1 MKYGYIRVSSK
12 TQDEER
18 QIQALFSYGVSR
30 ENIFIDKASGKNFID
45 RENWEK
51 LMAKVIV
58 NDIIVIKELDRLGR
72 NNNEIKDT
80 FELLKNKRVF
90 LEFIEQPILNTAN
103 KSELEMELLHPI
115 ILHLLGYFA
124 EKERVKIRQRQREAY
139 NVLETDKKGRKIS
152 RKKGKVVGRPNKIE
166 NLTTEQKRYVKAWI
180 DKSIKLRDCIKLTG
194 LSSATLYRIKQNMG
208 NVDKRRR
215 IMENKEK
222 ELYLK
227 KLRVEED
234 LDSMN
239 DELSNLIEKYPQ
251 NVDLQTLKNENKF
264 FYESD
269 VLDQIRETY
278 LNNLRDNFSATE
290 FENILEKY
298 NMELEKIKKWLND
311 VAKEYLKNNFKQ
323 EELRNYWFG
332 GYEDMPVIIESGE

>member
-208 NVDKRRR
+208 NVDKRK
-215 IMENKEK
+215 I
-222 ELYLK
+222 
-227 KLRVEED
+227 VE
-234 LDSMN
+234 
-239 DELSNLIEKYPQ
+239 
-251 NVDLQTLKNENKF
+251 
-264 FYESD
+264 
-269 VLDQIRETY
+269 
-278 LNNLRDNFSATE
+278 
-290 FENILEKY
+290 
-298 NMELEKIKKWLND
+298 
-311 VAKEYLKNNFKQ
+311 
-323 EELRNYWFG
+323 
-332 GYEDMPVIIESGE
+332 

>member
-18 QIQALFSYGVSR
+18 QVQALFSYGVSR
-30 ENIFIDKASGKNFID
+30 ENIFIDKASGKNFIN

-51 LMAKVIV
+51 LMTKVIV
-58 NDIIVIKELDRLGR
+58 NDIIVIKELNRLGG
-72 NNNEIKDT
+72 NNNAIKDT

-90 LEFIEQPILNTAN
+90 LEFIEQPILNTTN

-152 RKKGKVVGRPNKIE
+152 RKKGKIVGRPNKIE

-208 NVDKRRR
+208 NVDKR
-215 IMENKEK
+215 KT
-222 ELYLK
+222 
-227 KLRVEED
+227 VE
-234 LDSMN
+234 
-239 DELSNLIEKYPQ
+239 
-251 NVDLQTLKNENKF
+251 
-264 FYESD
+264 
-269 VLDQIRETY
+269 
-278 LNNLRDNFSATE
+278 
-290 FENILEKY
+290 
-298 NMELEKIKKWLND
+298 
-311 VAKEYLKNNFKQ
+311 
-323 EELRNYWFG
+323 
-332 GYEDMPVIIESGE
+332 

>member
-18 QIQALFSYGVSR
+18 QVQALFSYGVSR

-166 NLTTEQKRYVKAWI
+166 NLTTEQKRYIKAWI

-194 LSSATLYRIKQNMG
+194 LSSATLYRIKQNMR
-208 NVDKRRR
+208 NVDKRK
-215 IMENKEK
+215 I
-222 ELYLK
+222 
-227 KLRVEED
+227 VE
-234 LDSMN
+234 
-239 DELSNLIEKYPQ
+239 
-251 NVDLQTLKNENKF
+251 
-264 FYESD
+264 
-269 VLDQIRETY
+269 
-278 LNNLRDNFSATE
+278 
-290 FENILEKY
+290 
-298 NMELEKIKKWLND
+298 
-311 VAKEYLKNNFKQ
+311 
-323 EELRNYWFG
+323 
-332 GYEDMPVIIESGE
+332 

>member
-1 MKYGYIRVSSK
+1 MRYGYIRVSSK

-166 NLTTEQKRYVKAWI
+166 NLTTEQKRYIKAWI

-208 NVDKRRR
+208 NVDKR
-215 IMENKEK
+215 KT
-222 ELYLK
+222 
-227 KLRVEED
+227 VE
-234 LDSMN
+234 
-239 DELSNLIEKYPQ
+239 
-251 NVDLQTLKNENKF
+251 
-264 FYESD
+264 
-269 VLDQIRETY
+269 
-278 LNNLRDNFSATE
+278 
-290 FENILEKY
+290 
-298 NMELEKIKKWLND
+298 
-311 VAKEYLKNNFKQ
+311 
-323 EELRNYWFG
+323 
-332 GYEDMPVIIESGE
+332 

>member
-103 KSELEMELLHPI
+103 KSKLEMELLHPI

-166 NLTTEQKRYVKAWI
+166 NLTTEQKRYIKAWI

-208 NVDKRRR
+208 NVNKR
-215 IMENKEK
+215 KT
-222 ELYLK
+222 
-227 KLRVEED
+227 
-234 LDSMN
+234 
-239 DELSNLIEKYPQ
+239 IE
-251 NVDLQTLKNENKF
+251 
-264 FYESD
+264 
-269 VLDQIRETY
+269 
-278 LNNLRDNFSATE
+278 
-290 FENILEKY
+290 
-298 NMELEKIKKWLND
+298 
-311 VAKEYLKNNFKQ
+311 
-323 EELRNYWFG
+323 
-332 GYEDMPVIIESGE
+332 

>member
-18 QIQALFSYGVSR
+18 QIQALFFYGVSR

-166 NLTTEQKRYVKAWI
+166 NLTTEQKRYIKAWI

-194 LSSATLYRIKQNMG
+194 LSSATLYRIKQNMR
-208 NVDKRRR
+208 NVDKRK
-215 IMENKEK
+215 I
-222 ELYLK
+222 
-227 KLRVEED
+227 VE
-234 LDSMN
+234 
-239 DELSNLIEKYPQ
+239 
-251 NVDLQTLKNENKF
+251 
-264 FYESD
+264 
-269 VLDQIRETY
+269 
-278 LNNLRDNFSATE
+278 
-290 FENILEKY
+290 
-298 NMELEKIKKWLND
+298 
-311 VAKEYLKNNFKQ
+311 
-323 EELRNYWFG
+323 
-332 GYEDMPVIIESGE
+332 

>member
-166 NLTTEQKRYVKAWI
+166 NLTTEQKRYIKAWI

-194 LSSATLYRIKQNMG
+194 LSSATLYRIRQNMR
-208 NVDKRRR
+208 NVDKRK
-215 IMENKEK
+215 I
-222 ELYLK
+222 
-227 KLRVEED
+227 VE
-234 LDSMN
+234 
-239 DELSNLIEKYPQ
+239 
-251 NVDLQTLKNENKF
+251 
-264 FYESD
+264 
-269 VLDQIRETY
+269 
-278 LNNLRDNFSATE
+278 
-290 FENILEKY
+290 
-298 NMELEKIKKWLND
+298 
-311 VAKEYLKNNFKQ
+311 
-323 EELRNYWFG
+323 
-332 GYEDMPVIIESGE
+332 

>member
-166 NLTTEQKRYVKAWI
+166 NLTTEQKRYIKAWI

-208 NVDKRRR
+208 NVDKR
-215 IMENKEK
+215 KT
-222 ELYLK
+222 
-227 KLRVEED
+227 VE
-234 LDSMN
+234 
-239 DELSNLIEKYPQ
+239 
-251 NVDLQTLKNENKF
+251 
-264 FYESD
+264 
-269 VLDQIRETY
+269 
-278 LNNLRDNFSATE
+278 
-290 FENILEKY
+290 
-298 NMELEKIKKWLND
+298 
-311 VAKEYLKNNFKQ
+311 
-323 EELRNYWFG
+323 
-332 GYEDMPVIIESGE
+332 

>member
-139 NVLETDKKGRKIS
+139 NVLKTDKKGRKIS

-166 NLTTEQKRYVKAWI
+166 NLTTEQKRYIKAWI

-208 NVDKRRR
+208 NVNKR
-215 IMENKEK
+215 KT
-222 ELYLK
+222 
-227 KLRVEED
+227 
-234 LDSMN
+234 
-239 DELSNLIEKYPQ
+239 IE
-251 NVDLQTLKNENKF
+251 
-264 FYESD
+264 
-269 VLDQIRETY
+269 
-278 LNNLRDNFSATE
+278 
-290 FENILEKY
+290 
-298 NMELEKIKKWLND
+298 
-311 VAKEYLKNNFKQ
+311 
-323 EELRNYWFG
+323 
-332 GYEDMPVIIESGE
+332 

>member
-208 NVDKRRR
+208 NVDKR
-215 IMENKEK
+215 KT
-222 ELYLK
+222 
-227 KLRVEED
+227 VE
-234 LDSMN
+234 
-239 DELSNLIEKYPQ
+239 
-251 NVDLQTLKNENKF
+251 
-264 FYESD
+264 
-269 VLDQIRETY
+269 
-278 LNNLRDNFSATE
+278 
-290 FENILEKY
+290 
-298 NMELEKIKKWLND
+298 
-311 VAKEYLKNNFKQ
+311 
-323 EELRNYWFG
+323 
-332 GYEDMPVIIESGE
+332 

>member
-58 NDIIVIKELDRLGR
+58 NDIIVIKQLDRLGR

-208 NVDKRRR
+208 NVDKRK
-215 IMENKEK
+215 I
-222 ELYLK
+222 
-227 KLRVEED
+227 VE
-234 LDSMN
+234 
-239 DELSNLIEKYPQ
+239 
-251 NVDLQTLKNENKF
+251 
-264 FYESD
+264 
-269 VLDQIRETY
+269 
-278 LNNLRDNFSATE
+278 
-290 FENILEKY
+290 
-298 NMELEKIKKWLND
+298 
-311 VAKEYLKNNFKQ
+311 
-323 EELRNYWFG
+323 
-332 GYEDMPVIIESGE
+332 

>member
-12 TQDEER
+12 PQDEER

-152 RKKGKVVGRPNKIE
+152 RKKGKIVGRPNKIE

-208 NVDKRRR
+208 NVDKR
-215 IMENKEK
+215 KT
-222 ELYLK
+222 
-227 KLRVEED
+227 VE
-234 LDSMN
+234 
-239 DELSNLIEKYPQ
+239 
-251 NVDLQTLKNENKF
+251 
-264 FYESD
+264 
-269 VLDQIRETY
+269 
-278 LNNLRDNFSATE
+278 
-290 FENILEKY
+290 
-298 NMELEKIKKWLND
+298 
-311 VAKEYLKNNFKQ
+311 
-323 EELRNYWFG
+323 
-332 GYEDMPVIIESGE
+332 

>member
-152 RKKGKVVGRPNKIE
+152 RKKGKIVGRPNKIE

-208 NVDKRRR
+208 NVDKR
-215 IMENKEK
+215 KT
-222 ELYLK
+222 
-227 KLRVEED
+227 VE
-234 LDSMN
+234 
-239 DELSNLIEKYPQ
+239 
-251 NVDLQTLKNENKF
+251 
-264 FYESD
+264 
-269 VLDQIRETY
+269 
-278 LNNLRDNFSATE
+278 
-290 FENILEKY
+290 
-298 NMELEKIKKWLND
+298 
-311 VAKEYLKNNFKQ
+311 
-323 EELRNYWFG
+323 
-332 GYEDMPVIIESGE
+332 

>member
-30 ENIFIDKASGKNFID
+30 ENIFIDKASEKNFID

-166 NLTTEQKRYVKAWI
+166 NLTTEQKRYIKAWI

-194 LSSATLYRIKQNMG
+194 LSSATLYRIKQNMR
-208 NVDKRRR
+208 NVDKRK
-215 IMENKEK
+215 I
-222 ELYLK
+222 
-227 KLRVEED
+227 VE
-234 LDSMN
+234 
-239 DELSNLIEKYPQ
+239 
-251 NVDLQTLKNENKF
+251 
-264 FYESD
+264 
-269 VLDQIRETY
+269 
-278 LNNLRDNFSATE
+278 
-290 FENILEKY
+290 
-298 NMELEKIKKWLND
+298 
-311 VAKEYLKNNFKQ
+311 
-323 EELRNYWFG
+323 
-332 GYEDMPVIIESGE
+332 

>member
-90 LEFIEQPILNTAN
+90 LEFIEHPILNTAN

-152 RKKGKVVGRPNKIE
+152 RKKGKIVGRPNKIE

-208 NVDKRRR
+208 NVDKR
-215 IMENKEK
+215 KT
-222 ELYLK
+222 
-227 KLRVEED
+227 VE
-234 LDSMN
+234 
-239 DELSNLIEKYPQ
+239 
-251 NVDLQTLKNENKF
+251 
-264 FYESD
+264 
-269 VLDQIRETY
+269 
-278 LNNLRDNFSATE
+278 
-290 FENILEKY
+290 
-298 NMELEKIKKWLND
+298 
-311 VAKEYLKNNFKQ
+311 
-323 EELRNYWFG
+323 
-332 GYEDMPVIIESGE
+332 

>member
-166 NLTTEQKRYVKAWI
+166 NLTTEQKRYIKAWI

-194 LSSATLYRIKQNMG
+194 LSSATLYRIKQNMR
-208 NVDKRRR
+208 NVDKR
-215 IMENKEK
+215 
-222 ELYLK
+222 
-227 KLRVEED
+227 
-234 LDSMN
+234 
-239 DELSNLIEKYPQ
+239 
-251 NVDLQTLKNENKF
+251 
-264 FYESD
+264 
-269 VLDQIRETY
+269 
-278 LNNLRDNFSATE
+278 
-290 FENILEKY
+290 
-298 NMELEKIKKWLND
+298 KIVK
-311 VAKEYLKNNFKQ
+311 
-323 EELRNYWFG
+323 
-332 GYEDMPVIIESGE
+332 

>member
-1 MKYGYIRVSSK
+1 MRYGYIRVSSK

-18 QIQALFSYGVSR
+18 QIQALFSYGVSK

-166 NLTTEQKRYVKAWI
+166 NLTTEQKRYIKAWI

-194 LSSATLYRIKQNMG
+194 LSSATLYRIKQNMR
-208 NVDKRRR
+208 NVDKRK
-215 IMENKEK
+215 I
-222 ELYLK
+222 
-227 KLRVEED
+227 VE
-234 LDSMN
+234 
-239 DELSNLIEKYPQ
+239 
-251 NVDLQTLKNENKF
+251 
-264 FYESD
+264 
-269 VLDQIRETY
+269 
-278 LNNLRDNFSATE
+278 
-290 FENILEKY
+290 
-298 NMELEKIKKWLND
+298 
-311 VAKEYLKNNFKQ
+311 
-323 EELRNYWFG
+323 
-332 GYEDMPVIIESGE
+332 

>member
-103 KSELEMELLHPI
+103 KNELEIELLHPI

-124 EKERVKIRQRQREAY
+124 EKEREKIRQRQREAY
-139 NVLETDKKGRKIS
+139 NVLETDKEGRKIS
-152 RKKGKVVGRPNKIE
+152 RKKGKVIGRPNKQE
-166 NLTTEQKRYVKAWI
+166 NLTKEQERIITGWLN
-180 DKSIKLRDCIKLTG
+180 KSIKLRDCIKLTG

-208 NVDKRRR
+208 NDNKRK
-215 IMENKEK
+215 IVKEK
-222 ELYLK
+222 EKNY
-227 KLRVEED
+227 
-234 LDSMN
+234 
-239 DELSNLIEKYPQ
+239 EK
-251 NVDLQTLKNENKF
+251 
-264 FYESD
+264 
-269 VLDQIRETY
+269 
-278 LNNLRDNFSATE
+278 
-290 FENILEKY
+290 
-298 NMELEKIKKWLND
+298 
-311 VAKEYLKNNFKQ
+311 
-323 EELRNYWFG
+323 
-332 GYEDMPVIIESGE
+332 

>member
-18 QIQALFSYGVSR
+18 QVQALFSYGVSR

-124 EKERVKIRQRQREAY
+124 EKGRVKIRQRQREAY

-166 NLTTEQKRYVKAWI
+166 NLTTEQKRYIKAWI

-194 LSSATLYRIKQNMG
+194 LSSATLYRIKQNMR
-208 NVDKRRR
+208 NVDKRK
-215 IMENKEK
+215 I
-222 ELYLK
+222 
-227 KLRVEED
+227 VE
-234 LDSMN
+234 
-239 DELSNLIEKYPQ
+239 
-251 NVDLQTLKNENKF
+251 
-264 FYESD
+264 
-269 VLDQIRETY
+269 
-278 LNNLRDNFSATE
+278 
-290 FENILEKY
+290 
-298 NMELEKIKKWLND
+298 
-311 VAKEYLKNNFKQ
+311 
-323 EELRNYWFG
+323 
-332 GYEDMPVIIESGE
+332 

>member
-18 QIQALFSYGVSR
+18 QVQALFSYGVSR

-152 RKKGKVVGRPNKIE
+152 RKKGKIVGRPNKIE

-208 NVDKRRR
+208 NVDKR
-215 IMENKEK
+215 KT
-222 ELYLK
+222 
-227 KLRVEED
+227 VE
-234 LDSMN
+234 
-239 DELSNLIEKYPQ
+239 
-251 NVDLQTLKNENKF
+251 
-264 FYESD
+264 
-269 VLDQIRETY
+269 
-278 LNNLRDNFSATE
+278 
-290 FENILEKY
+290 
-298 NMELEKIKKWLND
+298 
-311 VAKEYLKNNFKQ
+311 
-323 EELRNYWFG
+323 
-332 GYEDMPVIIESGE
+332 

>member
-80 FELLKNKRVF
+80 FGLLKNKRVF

-166 NLTTEQKRYVKAWI
+166 NLTTEQKRYIKAWI

-194 LSSATLYRIKQNMG
+194 LSSATLYRIKQNMR
-208 NVDKRRR
+208 NVDKRK
-215 IMENKEK
+215 I
-222 ELYLK
+222 
-227 KLRVEED
+227 VE
-234 LDSMN
+234 
-239 DELSNLIEKYPQ
+239 
-251 NVDLQTLKNENKF
+251 
-264 FYESD
+264 
-269 VLDQIRETY
+269 
-278 LNNLRDNFSATE
+278 
-290 FENILEKY
+290 
-298 NMELEKIKKWLND
+298 
-311 VAKEYLKNNFKQ
+311 
-323 EELRNYWFG
+323 
-332 GYEDMPVIIESGE
+332 

>member
-90 LEFIEQPILNTAN
+90 LEFIEQPILNTVN

-208 NVDKRRR
+208 NVDKR
-215 IMENKEK
+215 KT
-222 ELYLK
+222 
-227 KLRVEED
+227 VE
-234 LDSMN
+234 
-239 DELSNLIEKYPQ
+239 
-251 NVDLQTLKNENKF
+251 
-264 FYESD
+264 
-269 VLDQIRETY
+269 
-278 LNNLRDNFSATE
+278 
-290 FENILEKY
+290 
-298 NMELEKIKKWLND
+298 
-311 VAKEYLKNNFKQ
+311 
-323 EELRNYWFG
+323 
-332 GYEDMPVIIESGE
+332 

>member
-166 NLTTEQKRYVKAWI
+166 NLTTEQKRYIKAWI

-194 LSSATLYRIKQNMG
+194 LSSATLYRIKQNKR
-208 NVDKRRR
+208 NVDKR
-215 IMENKEK
+215 KSKKTKSK
-222 ELYLK
+222 ELE
-227 KLRVEED
+227 R
-234 LDSMN
+234 
-239 DELSNLIEKYPQ
+239 
-251 NVDLQTLKNENKF
+251 
-264 FYESD
+264 
-269 VLDQIRETY
+269 
-278 LNNLRDNFSATE
+278 
-290 FENILEKY
+290 
-298 NMELEKIKKWLND
+298 
-311 VAKEYLKNNFKQ
+311 
-323 EELRNYWFG
+323 
-332 GYEDMPVIIESGE
+332 

>member
-152 RKKGKVVGRPNKIE
+152 RKKGKIVGRPNKIE

-208 NVDKRRR
+208 NVAKR
-215 IMENKEK
+215 KT
-222 ELYLK
+222 
-227 KLRVEED
+227 VE
-234 LDSMN
+234 
-239 DELSNLIEKYPQ
+239 
-251 NVDLQTLKNENKF
+251 
-264 FYESD
+264 
-269 VLDQIRETY
+269 
-278 LNNLRDNFSATE
+278 
-290 FENILEKY
+290 
-298 NMELEKIKKWLND
+298 
-311 VAKEYLKNNFKQ
+311 
-323 EELRNYWFG
+323 
-332 GYEDMPVIIESGE
+332 

>member
-51 LMAKVIV
+51 LMAIVIV

-208 NVDKRRR
+208 NVDKR
-215 IMENKEK
+215 KT
-222 ELYLK
+222 
-227 KLRVEED
+227 VE
-234 LDSMN
+234 
-239 DELSNLIEKYPQ
+239 
-251 NVDLQTLKNENKF
+251 
-264 FYESD
+264 
-269 VLDQIRETY
+269 
-278 LNNLRDNFSATE
+278 
-290 FENILEKY
+290 
-298 NMELEKIKKWLND
+298 
-311 VAKEYLKNNFKQ
+311 
-323 EELRNYWFG
+323 
-332 GYEDMPVIIESGE
+332 

>member
-1 MKYGYIRVSSK
+1 MRYGYIRVSSK

-166 NLTTEQKRYVKAWI
+166 NLTTEQKRYIKAWI

-194 LSSATLYRIKQNMG
+194 LSSATLYRIKQNMR
-208 NVDKRRR
+208 NVDKRK
-215 IMENKEK
+215 I
-222 ELYLK
+222 
-227 KLRVEED
+227 VE
-234 LDSMN
+234 
-239 DELSNLIEKYPQ
+239 
-251 NVDLQTLKNENKF
+251 
-264 FYESD
+264 
-269 VLDQIRETY
+269 
-278 LNNLRDNFSATE
+278 
-290 FENILEKY
+290 
-298 NMELEKIKKWLND
+298 
-311 VAKEYLKNNFKQ
+311 
-323 EELRNYWFG
+323 
-332 GYEDMPVIIESGE
+332 

>member
-139 NVLETDKKGRKIS
+139 NGLETDKKGRKIS
-152 RKKGKVVGRPNKIE
+152 RKKGKIVGRPNKIE
-166 NLTTEQKRYVKAWI
+166 NLTTEQKRYIKAWI

-194 LSSATLYRIKQNMG
+194 LSSATLYRIKQNMR
-208 NVDKRRR
+208 NVDKRK
-215 IMENKEK
+215 I
-222 ELYLK
+222 
-227 KLRVEED
+227 VE
-234 LDSMN
+234 
-239 DELSNLIEKYPQ
+239 
-251 NVDLQTLKNENKF
+251 
-264 FYESD
+264 
-269 VLDQIRETY
+269 
-278 LNNLRDNFSATE
+278 
-290 FENILEKY
+290 
-298 NMELEKIKKWLND
+298 
-311 VAKEYLKNNFKQ
+311 
-323 EELRNYWFG
+323 
-332 GYEDMPVIIESGE
+332 

>member
-103 KSELEMELLHPI
+103 KSKLEMELLHPI

-152 RKKGKVVGRPNKIE
+152 RKKGKIVGRPNKIE

-194 LSSATLYRIKQNMG
+194 LSSATLYRIKQNMR
-208 NVDKRRR
+208 NVDKRK
-215 IMENKEK
+215 I
-222 ELYLK
+222 
-227 KLRVEED
+227 VE
-234 LDSMN
+234 
-239 DELSNLIEKYPQ
+239 
-251 NVDLQTLKNENKF
+251 
-264 FYESD
+264 
-269 VLDQIRETY
+269 
-278 LNNLRDNFSATE
+278 
-290 FENILEKY
+290 
-298 NMELEKIKKWLND
+298 
-311 VAKEYLKNNFKQ
+311 
-323 EELRNYWFG
+323 
-332 GYEDMPVIIESGE
+332 

>member
-166 NLTTEQKRYVKAWI
+166 NLTTEQKRYIKAWI

-194 LSSATLYRIKQNMG
+194 LSSATLYRIKQNMR
-208 NVDKRRR
+208 NVDKR
-215 IMENKEK
+215 KSKKTKSK
-222 ELYLK
+222 ELE
-227 KLRVEED
+227 R
-234 LDSMN
+234 
-239 DELSNLIEKYPQ
+239 
-251 NVDLQTLKNENKF
+251 
-264 FYESD
+264 
-269 VLDQIRETY
+269 
-278 LNNLRDNFSATE
+278 
-290 FENILEKY
+290 
-298 NMELEKIKKWLND
+298 
-311 VAKEYLKNNFKQ
+311 
-323 EELRNYWFG
+323 
-332 GYEDMPVIIESGE
+332 

>member
-45 RENWEK
+45 RKNWEK

-166 NLTTEQKRYVKAWI
+166 NLTTEQKRYIKAWI

-194 LSSATLYRIKQNMG
+194 LSSATLYRIKQNMR
-208 NVDKRRR
+208 NVDKR
-215 IMENKEK
+215 KSKKTKSK
-222 ELYLK
+222 ELE
-227 KLRVEED
+227 R
-234 LDSMN
+234 
-239 DELSNLIEKYPQ
+239 
-251 NVDLQTLKNENKF
+251 
-264 FYESD
+264 
-269 VLDQIRETY
+269 
-278 LNNLRDNFSATE
+278 
-290 FENILEKY
+290 
-298 NMELEKIKKWLND
+298 
-311 VAKEYLKNNFKQ
+311 
-323 EELRNYWFG
+323 
-332 GYEDMPVIIESGE
+332 

>member
-30 ENIFIDKASGKNFID
+30 ENIFIDKASEKNFID

-166 NLTTEQKRYVKAWI
+166 NLTTEQKRYIKAWI

-194 LSSATLYRIKQNMG
+194 LSSATLYRIKQNMR
-208 NVDKRRR
+208 NVDKR
-215 IMENKEK
+215 KT
-222 ELYLK
+222 
-227 KLRVEED
+227 VE
-234 LDSMN
+234 
-239 DELSNLIEKYPQ
+239 
-251 NVDLQTLKNENKF
+251 
-264 FYESD
+264 
-269 VLDQIRETY
+269 
-278 LNNLRDNFSATE
+278 
-290 FENILEKY
+290 
-298 NMELEKIKKWLND
+298 
-311 VAKEYLKNNFKQ
+311 
-323 EELRNYWFG
+323 
-332 GYEDMPVIIESGE
+332 